1 MNDNTNIDDLFR
13 SGLEDLEMNPSEKSW
28 KNLDV
33 ELSKKQAILKR
44 KKRFMFFS
52 IAFLVF
58 LSSMITYKYY
68 SAKNLS
74 AIENNKNIVST
85 NDIAKNKT
93 ANSDVEN
100 IGSLPAPVNVNKSK
114 TNSSNAINFQ
124 TDSKFSTQ
132 TINQPTEEISG
143 LKNYT
148 PTKTNSVNK
157 LFENNKK
164 EILVKNNIVNQK
176 TGNDTDTKL
185 SVEKSEANSD
195 GSEKISSVSQMAVIQ
210 QENPIKEKEITT
222 ENNNS
227 LNNIPKNNSDNESTT
242 FISDEKLSSNL
253 KNNSSEKVSGSENKA
268 ENTSKIISENEVIE
282 SKGQTE
288 TINQPLLTIE
298 NTNHESE
305 SDSTQVK
312 DKEAENKIIPGIE
325 LAKPSTTNADYIQ
338 ENKTDSSTTFLK
350 KLISHISIGIYYSP
364 DYVKNRLKVNDSY
377 TGTAS
382 QNLNDYDNQKS
393 DFSYSTGLNIRFDIG
408 KNWSFGSGF
417 SYSTFAQ
424 TAVYNTIN
432 VVSDSAYQKVFAHQR
447 PPGGGNGNRPKPGH
461 NGQNPHRPP
470 GNGNHHYVVQTP
482 CGAIDLYNVP
492 PQHNGRNHRDG
503 DTINIKTE
511 TLESLQFINIPLT
524 LRYQFGQHK
533 ISYFVETGAAISFV
547 KGDKVKITIDDSYTE
562 NNERDGLRNL
572 NYSLLFS
579 AGAKYNFYKGL
590 SITLKPSFR
599 YSITPVN
606 QVNPLSSYPY
616 YIGAELG
623 FSIHF

>member
-28 KNLDV
+28 KNLDAS
-33 ELSKKQAILKR
+33 LSKKQASLKR

-52 IAFLVF
+52 IALLIF
-58 LSSMITYKYY
+58 LSSLITYKYY
-68 SAKNLS
+68 SAKNLP

-85 NDIAKNKT
+85 NDIEKNKT
-93 ANSDVEN
+93 AISNLET
-100 IGSLPAPVNVNKSK
+100 IGSSPAVVSVNQSK
-114 TNSSNAINFQ
+114 TSSSNSAKVQTETKSLIQPIKESTEKIPGVINN
-124 TDSKFSTQ
+124 TLAK
-132 TINQPTEEISG
+132 
-143 LKNYT
+143 
-148 PTKTNSVNK
+148 TKTIDNPLEK
-157 LFENNKK
+157 NKK
-164 EILVKNNIVNQK
+164 EILEKNKRESQK
-176 TGNDTDTKL
+176 SGNKIDNKL
-185 SVEKSEANSD
+185 SLVKTEANAA
-195 GSEKISSVSQMAVIQ
+195 GSEKTSSVSQMPVIL
-210 QENPIKEKEITT
+210 QEIPIKEKTN
-222 ENNNS
+222 ENN
-227 LNNIPKNNSDNESTT
+227 LPKNNSDNESTT
-242 FISDEKLSSNL
+242 IIRDEKLSSNL

-268 ENTSKIISENEVIE
+268 DNIAKIVSENEVIE
-282 SKGQTE
+282 SNSQTE
-288 TINQPLLTIE
+288 KINQPLLTIE
-298 NTNHESE
+298 NTNHESA
-305 SDSTQVK
+305 SDSTPVK

-325 LAKPSTTNADYIQ
+325 LANPSTTNADYIQ

-393 DFSYSTGLNIRFDIG
+393 DFSYSTGLNVRFDIG

-432 VVSDSAYQKVFAHQR
+432 VVSDSVYQKELGHKR
-447 PPGGGNGNRPKPGH
+447 PPGGGNGNRPNPGH

-503 DTINIKTE
+503 DTIKIKTE

-524 LRYQFGQHK
+524 LRYRFGQHK

-572 NYSLLFS
+572 NYSFLLS
-579 AGAKYNFYKGL
+579 AGAQYNFYKGL
-590 SITLKPSFR
+590 SISFKPSFR
-599 YSITPVN
+599 YSFTPVN

-616 YIGAELG
+616 YFGAEMG

>member
-28 KNLDV
+28 KNLDAA
-33 ELSKKQAILKR
+33 LSKKQASMKR

-58 LSSMITYKYY
+58 LSSLVTYKYY
-68 SAKNLS
+68 SAKNLP
-74 AIENNKNIVST
+74 AIEKNKNVVST

-93 ANSDVEN
+93 ATSNLEI
-100 IGSLPAPVNVNKSK
+100 IGSSPAPVSVNRSN
-114 TNSSNAINFQ
+114 TNSSNTINLQ
-124 TDSKFSTQ
+124 IDSKSSTQ
-132 TINQPTEEISG
+132 TIKQSTEEISG
-143 LKNYT
+143 VKNYT

-157 LFENNKK
+157 PIENNKK
-164 EILVKNNIVNQK
+164 EILVKNNIVNRK
-176 TGNDTDTKL
+176 AGNKSDTKL
-185 SVEKSEANSD
+185 SVEKTETNTT
-195 GSEKISSVSQMAVIQ
+195 GSEKISSVSQIAFIQ

-227 LNNIPKNNSDNESTT
+227 LNNIPKKNSENES
-242 FISDEKLSSNL
+242 ISMSDEKLSSNL
-253 KNNSSEKVSGSENKA
+253 KNNSSEKVSGNENNSD
-268 ENTSKIISENEVIE
+268 NTSKIVSENEVIE
-282 SKGQTE
+282 NNSQTKK
-288 TINQPLLTIE
+288 INQPLLAIE
-298 NTNHESE
+298 NTNQESA
-305 SDSTQVK
+305 SDSIPVK
-312 DKEAENKIIPGIE
+312 DKEAENKINPGIE

-447 PPGGGNGNRPKPGH
+447 PPGGGNGNRPTPGH

-511 TLESLQFINIPLT
+511 TSESLQFINIPLT

-616 YIGAELG
+616 YIGAEMG

>member
-28 KNLDV
+28 KNLDAA
-33 ELSKKQAILKR
+33 LSKKQASLKR

-68 SAKNLS
+68 SAKKLP

-93 ANSDVEN
+93 ATSN
-100 IGSLPAPVNVNKSK
+100 IETFGSSPAPVSVNQSK
-114 TNSSNAINFQ
+114 TNSNN
-124 TDSKFSTQ
+124 ST
-132 TINQPTEEISG
+132 TVKTETKSLIQPIKQSTEEISG
-143 LKNYT
+143 VKNNT
-148 PTKTNSVNK
+148 RAKTKSVNK
-157 LFENNKK
+157 PLENNKK
-164 EILVKNNIVNQK
+164 EILEKNNIVNRK
-176 TGNDTDTKL
+176 AGNDTDTKL

-227 LNNIPKNNSDNESTT
+227 LNNIPKNNSDNESIS
-242 FISDEKLSSNL
+242 ISDEKLTLNL

-268 ENTSKIISENEVIE
+268 DNTSKIISENEVIE
-282 SKGQTE
+282 NNSQTE
-288 TINQPLLTIE
+288 KINQPLLTIE
-298 NTNHESE
+298 NTNQESA

-312 DKEAENKIIPGIE
+312 VKEVENKIIPGIE

-382 QNLNDYDNQKS
+382 QNLNDYVNQKS

-511 TLESLQFINIPLT
+511 TSESLQFINIPLT

-616 YIGAELG
+616 YIGAEMG

>member
-28 KNLDV
+28 KNL
-33 ELSKKQAILKR
+33 EAALSKKQASLKR
-44 KKRFMFFS
+44 KKRFMFFL

-58 LSSMITYKYY
+58 LSSLVTYKYY
-68 SAKNLS
+68 SAKNLQ
-74 AIENNKNIVST
+74 AIENNKNVVST
-85 NDIAKNKT
+85 NDLAKNKIAT
-93 ANSDVEN
+93 SHVET
-100 IGSLPAPVNVNKSK
+100 IGSSPAPVSVNQSK
-114 TNSSNAINFQ
+114 TNSNN
-124 TDSKFSTQ
+124 ST
-132 TINQPTEEISG
+132 TVKTETKSLIQPIKQSTEEISDI
-143 LKNYT
+143 KNNT
-148 PTKTNSVNK
+148 LAKTKSVNK
-157 LFENNKK
+157 PLENNKK
-164 EILVKNNIVNQK
+164 KILEKNNIVNRK
-176 TGNDTDTKL
+176 AGNDTDTKL
-185 SVEKSEANSD
+185 SVEKTETHSTD
-195 GSEKISSVSQMAVIQ
+195 SEKISSVSQMAVIQ

-282 SKGQTE
+282 NNSQTE
-288 TINQPLLTIE
+288 KINQPLLTIE
-298 NTNHESE
+298 NTNQESE
-305 SDSTQVK
+305 SDSISVK

-492 PQHNGRNHRDG
+492 PRHNGRNHRDG
-503 DTINIKTE
+503 DTLNIKTE
-511 TLESLQFINIPLT
+511 TSESLQFINIPLT
-524 LRYQFGQHK
+524 IRYQFGQHK

-547 KGDKVKITIDDSYTE
+547 KGDKVKITVDDSYTE

-572 NYSLLFS
+572 NYNLLLS

-616 YIGAELG
+616 YIGAEMG

>member
-13 SGLEDLEMNPSEKSW
+13 SGLEDLEMNPSEKGW
-28 KNLDV
+28 KNLDAA
-33 ELSKKQAILKR
+33 LSKKQAILKS

-52 IAFLVF
+52 IAFLVI
-58 LSSMITYKYY
+58 LSSLITYKYY
-68 SAKNLS
+68 STKNLQ
-74 AIENNKNIVST
+74 AIENNKNVVST
-85 NDIAKNKT
+85 NDITKNKT
-93 ANSDVEN
+93 ATSHVET
-100 IGSLPAPVNVNKSK
+100 IGSSPAPVNVNQSK
-114 TNSSNAINFQ
+114 TNSNNS
-124 TDSKFSTQ
+124 TTVKTESKSSIQ
-132 TINQPTEEISG
+132 TIKQSTEDIS
-143 LKNYT
+143 LEKNNT
-148 PTKTNSVNK
+148 LAKTNSVNNPIEK
-157 LFENNKK
+157 NKK
-164 EILVKNNIVNQK
+164 EILVKNNILNRK
-176 TGNDTDTKL
+176 PGNEIDRKL
-185 SVEKSEANSD
+185 SVEKTKANSE
-195 GSEKISSVSQMAVIQ
+195 GSEKISSVSKMDVIQ

-227 LNNIPKNNSDNESTT
+227 INNIPKNNSDNKSTS
-242 FISDEKLSSNL
+242 ISDEKLSLNL
-253 KNNSSEKVSGSENKA
+253 INNTSGKVSSGNENNSD
-268 ENTSKIISENEVIE
+268 NTSKIVSDNEVIE
-282 SKGQTE
+282 STSQTMK
-288 TINQPLLTIE
+288 INQPMMAIE
-298 NTNHESE
+298 NTNQERV
-305 SDSTQVK
+305 SDLTPVK
-312 DKEAENKIIPGIE
+312 VKEVENKIIPGIE
-325 LAKPSTTNADYIQ
+325 LPKPLTTNADYIQ

-447 PPGGGNGNRPKPGH
+447 PPGGGSGNRPTPGH

-470 GNGNHHYVVQTP
+470 GIGNHHYVVQTP

-511 TLESLQFINIPLT
+511 TSESLQFINIPLT

-572 NYSLLFS
+572 NYSLLLS

-616 YIGAELG
+616 YIGAEMG

>member
-28 KNLDV
+28 ENLDAA
-33 ELSKKQAILKR
+33 LSKKQASQKR

-93 ANSDVEN
+93 ATSN
-100 IGSLPAPVNVNKSK
+100 IETFGSSPAPVSVNQSK
-114 TNSSNAINFQ
+114 TNSNN
-124 TDSKFSTQ
+124 ST
-132 TINQPTEEISG
+132 TVKTETKSLIQPIKQSTEEISDV
-143 LKNYT
+143 KNNT
-148 PTKTNSVNK
+148 LAKTKSVNK
-157 LFENNKK
+157 PLENNKK
-164 EILVKNNIVNQK
+164 EILEKNNIVNRK
-176 TGNDTDTKL
+176 AGNDTDTKL

-227 LNNIPKNNSDNESTT
+227 INNIPKNNSDNESIS
-242 FISDEKLSSNL
+242 ISDEKLTLNL
-253 KNNSSEKVSGSENKA
+253 KNNSSEKVSGSENNSD
-268 ENTSKIISENEVIE
+268 NTSKIISENEVIE

-511 TLESLQFINIPLT
+511 TSESLQFINIPLT

-572 NYSLLFS
+572 NYSLLLS

-616 YIGAELG
+616 YIGAEMG